1 MRKGRVTEAGGGTCD
16 YDFTGMRTMRKP
28 REIHGFRLVSS
39 SGIRSRSLWT
49 AASGGGGGDTCP
61 PGFLATGSQLSVD
74 NVGQRGGG
82 CLGRGR
88 LEKGTGMA
96 VGALLFVAE
105 FVVVCAKSAATV
117 CARIGL
123 FTWKT

>member
-1 MRKGRVTEAGGGTCD
+1 MCD

-49 AASGGGGGDTCP
+49 AASGSGGDTWP
-61 PGFLATGSQLSVD
+61 PGFLATRAQLSVD